1 MRNARLRAET
11 EKEVKVRRF
20 MDQDRGMRAAAIRAF
35 GERIKARTADAH
47 EPPSIL
53 RRFEHASIAR

>member
-1 MRNARLRAET
+1 M
-11 EKEVKVRRF
+11 KVRRF

>member
-1 MRNARLRAET
+1 M
-11 EKEVKVRRF
+11 RRF
-20 MDQDRGMRAAAIRAF
+20 MDQDRGMRAAAIRPF

-53 RRFEHASIAR
+53 RRFEPTSTAR